1 MVGEQGRVWIVEV
14 SYSEWEQALHAKSA
28 FAIRVWHCPTEQMTE
43 LTWQDICEHVP
54 LDRGGGVWREARI
67 DLRGYSHGSN
77 GSILSQTQKKTKPM
91 LYLRASNAIRRA
103 FAQDDAQAT
112 LFNGD
117 CVELLKLVPDESVTL
132 TVTSPPYC
140 MGKEYEPGNKV
151 EDFVVAHE
159 KILPEIVRVT
169 KPGGSICWQ
178 VGYYV
183 RDNNVVPLDY
193 IVYEV
198 LRKCC
203 QDIVLRNRVVWTFGH
218 GQHGYNRFSGRHEMV
233 LWFTK
238 GESYSFDLNAV
249 RVPQKYPG
257 KRSSRGPNRGELSG
271 NPLGKNPSDVWD
283 IPNVKS
289 NHVEKTSHP
298 CQFPVAL
305 PQRFIRALT
314 NEKDLVLDPFAGA
327 SSTGVAALLEGRRFL
342 GAEMSPEYCDIGV
355 ARLRQALR
363 GSAKVR
369 PLNQAVH
376 VPSPTQA
383 VSRRPEH
390 FWTTSQTSLPARR
403 RAGSVVKS

>member
-1 MVGEQGRVWIVEV
+1 
-14 SYSEWEQALHAKSA
+14 
-28 FAIRVWHCPTEQMTE
+28 
-43 LTWQDICEHVP
+43 
-54 LDRGGGVWREARI
+54 
-67 DLRGYSHGSN
+67 
-77 GSILSQTQKKTKPM
+77 M
-91 LYLRASNAIRRA
+91 LYLRAPNAIRRA
-103 FAQDDAQAT
+103 FTETDARAT

-117 CVELLKLVPDESVTL
+117 CVELLKLVPDDGVSL
-132 TVTSPPYC
+132 TVSSPPYC

-151 EDFVVAHE
+151 EDFIAAHE

-178 VGYYV
+178 VGYHV

-193 IVYEV
+193 IVFDI
-198 LRKCC
+198 LRKSCK
-203 QDIVLRNRVVWTFGH
+203 DIVLRNRVIWTFGH
-218 GQHGYNRFSGRHEMV
+218 GQHGYNRFSGRHELV

-238 GESYSFDLNAV
+238 GDTYAFDLNAV

-257 KRSSRGPNRGELSG
+257 KRASRGPNRGELSG

-289 NHVEKTSHP
+289 NHVEKTTHP

-314 NEKDLVLDPFAGA
+314 KPDDLVLDPFAGA

-342 GAEMSPEYCDIGV
+342 GAEMSSEYCDIGCT
-355 ARLRQALR
+355 RLREALR
-363 GSAKVR
+363 GNAKVR

-383 VSRRPEH
+383 VARKPDH
-390 FWTTSQTSLPARR
+390 FWTASPTPTHRTRTA
-403 RAGSVVKS
+403 AAVKS